1 LNTRK
6 AASPAFP
13 HRNSGAD
20 MRYIIILLML
30 LLTGCGENASNNNDG
45 LQIKDHKLPYWQN
58 LTSRSTD
65 DLNMVVIHATE
76 LTDMAEARE
85 YGERVLYEESG
96 TGASGHYYI
105 DRDGSIEQYVPDYRI
120 ANHTSGW
127 NKKTISIELINL
139 GRYPDWFHTDH
150 QVMKEPYPDAQ
161 IDALIKLVNE
171 FKLRYPTIEY
181 TEGHEDLDRRMMASD
196 NDPERDVPRKMDPGE
211 HFPWHRFIQETG
223 LKKEA
228 PMLNPSEGLVIK
240 QNLLDYW
247 QSLEPRE
254 TDELDLL
261 VIHATE
267 QPDWPSSRAFAE
279 EIRYE
284 NRTGAAGHY
293 YIDRA
298 GNIEQYVPDERR
310 SNHTSGWNARSLSV
324 ELINTGRYPNATHTD
339 HQEWKYAYPDDQIDA
354 LIGLIAEFKRRYPT
368 LKYVQ
373 GHGDLDKRLIPS
385 INDPDIQV
393 RRRIDPGGTFPWD
406 DVITRSGLSYQK
418 PAENM

>member
-1 LNTRK
+1 MEKLIWNTSRL
-6 AASPAFP
+6 F
-13 HRNSGAD
+13 
-20 MRYIIILLML
+20 IILVIAACDNGSEL
-30 LLTGCGENASNNNDG
+30 E
-45 LQIKDHKLPYWQN
+45 IKDNKLPYWQS
-58 LTSRSTD
+58 LSERSTD

-85 YGERVLYEESG
+85 YGERVLYEDSG

-105 DRDGSIEQYVPDYRI
+105 DRDGTIEQYVPDDRI

-139 GRYPDWFHTDH
+139 GRYPNWFHTDN
-150 QVMKEPYPDAQ
+150 QVMKEPYADAQ

-171 FKLRYPTIEY
+171 FKRRYPTIEY
-181 TEGHEDLDRRMMASD
+181 TEGHEDLDRRMMAAE
-196 NDPERDVPRKMDPGE
+196 NDPARDVPRKMDPGK
-211 HFPWHRFIQETG
+211 HFPWDRFIVETG
-223 LKKEA
+223 LKKQA
-228 PMLNPSEGLVIK
+228 PMLTPSEGPAIK

-254 TDELDLL
+254 TDDLNML

-293 YIDRA
+293 YIDRE
-298 GNIEQYVPDERR
+298 GSIEQYVPDERK
-310 SNHTSGWNARSLSV
+310 SNHTSGWNDKTLSV

-339 HQEWKYAYPDDQIDA
+339 HQEWKYGYPNDQIDA
-354 LIGLIAEFKRRYPT
+354 LLELIAEFKRRYPS
-368 LKYVQ
+368 LIYVQ
-373 GHGDLDKRLIPS
+373 GHGDLDQRLIPS
-385 INDPDIQV
+385 INDPAIPV
-393 RRRIDPGGTFPWD
+393 RRRIDPGDTFPWN
-406 DVITRSGLSYQK
+406 DVISRSGLIKKK
-418 PAENM
+418 PTENK

>member
-1 LNTRK
+1 MEK
-6 AASPAFP
+6 
-13 HRNSGAD
+13 
-20 MRYIIILLML
+20 IIKIAVTLCFLLIFGCDNGNQ
-30 LLTGCGENASNNNDG
+30 LT
-45 LQIKDHKLPYWQN
+45 IKDNKLPYWQN
-58 LTSRSTD
+58 LTERSTS

-85 YGERVLYEESG
+85 YGERVLYEGSG

-105 DRDGSIEQYVPDYRI
+105 DRDGSIEQYVPDNRI

-127 NKKTISIELINL
+127 NRQTLSIELINL
-139 GRYPDWFHTDH
+139 GRYPNWFHTDH

-161 IDALIKLVNE
+161 IDALIKLVND
-171 FKLRYPTIEY
+171 FRRKYPSILY
-181 TEGHEDLDRRMMASD
+181 TEGHEELDRRMMASE
-196 NDPERDVPRKMDPGE
+196 NDPQRDVPRKMDPGE
-211 HFPWHRFIQETG
+211 HFPWDRFTRETG

-228 PMLNPSEGLVIK
+228 PMLNPSQGPVIK

-247 QSLEPRE
+247 QSLESRE
-254 TDELDLL
+254 KDTLDLL

-267 QPDWPSSRAFAE
+267 QPDWETSRAFAD

-310 SNHTSGWNARSLSV
+310 SNHTSGWNDNSLSV

-339 HQEWKYAYPDDQIDA
+339 HQDWPDGYPQAQIDA
-354 LIGLIAEFKRRYPT
+354 LLTLIAEFKRRYPT

-373 GHGDLDKRLIPS
+373 GHGDLDQRLIPS
-385 INDPDIQV
+385 INDPDTNV
-393 RRRIDPGGTFPWD
+393 RRRIDPGDTFPWD
-406 DVITRSGLSYQK
+406 DVIARSGLLRQK